1 MKVQGWRLWR
11 WCRVTAKQRDAGRN
25 RDEKAEGNRSPSK
38 QRSPNLWNRKIQL
51 NLLTTEPKQLRSFFN
66 DLVPLD
72 SWIFRPWKNLSI
84 RAWRG
89 QCGRPEQEWLHSSP
103 GSFSWRAHTGVQG
116 VQAELG
122 ISFNPFFFGDQQIA
136 VDGMISHSYK
146 SYHAFAFQV
155 SFAGWISITWLS
167 PTSFMRA
174 VGDRSPPVGH
184 VKHSQMFE
192 TRLPPKM
199 LSFHPDPSS
208 SFRAQ
213 LSSQALLKHG
223 ADADDGGDK
232 ASRDFVLPECVSKKD
247 DTTSAFWVTWGMVKV
262 WYRTLCERAVNFCAF
277 ELLSCEFALKRQI
290 FPLF

>member
-1 MKVQGWRLWR
+1 MVWFHTL
-11 WCRVTAKQRDAGRN
+11 T
-25 RDEKAEGNRSPSK
+25 SPIT
-38 QRSPNLWNRKIQL
+38 P
-51 NLLTTEPKQLRSFFN
+51 
-66 DLVPLD
+66 
-72 SWIFRPWKNLSI
+72 
-84 RAWRG
+84 
-89 QCGRPEQEWLHSSP
+89 
-103 GSFSWRAHTGVQG
+103 
-116 VQAELG
+116 
-122 ISFNPFFFGDQQIA
+122 
-136 VDGMISHSYK
+136 
-146 SYHAFAFQV
+146 FAFQV

-184 VKHSQMFE
+184 VKPSQMFE
-192 TRLPPKM
+192 TRIPPKM